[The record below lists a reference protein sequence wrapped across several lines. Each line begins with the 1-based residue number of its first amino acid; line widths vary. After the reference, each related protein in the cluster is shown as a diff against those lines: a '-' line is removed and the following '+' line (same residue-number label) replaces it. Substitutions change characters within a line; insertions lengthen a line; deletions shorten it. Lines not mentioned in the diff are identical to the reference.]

1 MLNYSQIEKI
11 LISEIKLTDIQAKIF
26 LLVVSKGKMS
36 SKQIS
41 ENLKISS
48 SDALD
53 NSKNLMDLGAF
64 IDMPNDEFEAMHPRF
79 TAVNMYRKMCEREK
93 IEFKKNLTVDNIGIS
108 LEKPYDDAR
117 TKYNKSKWNLW
128 VKILLMPHQMTK

>member
-1 MLNYSQIEKI
+1 MLDYSQIEKN
-11 LISEIKLTDIQAKIF
+11 LISEIKLTEIQAKIF
-26 LLVVSKGKMS
+26 LLVVTKGKMS

-41 ENLKISS
+41 ENLEISS

-79 TAVNMYRKMCEREK
+79 TAVNMYRKMCERERV
-93 IEFKKNLTVDNIGIS
+93 EFKKNLTVDNIGVV

-117 TKYNKSKWNLW
+117 TKYNKPK
-128 VKILLMPHQMTK
+128 

>member
-26 LLVVSKGKMS
+26 LLVVTKGKMS

-41 ENLKISS
+41 ENLEISS

-108 LEKPYDDAR
+108 LEKPYDDVR
-117 TKYNKSKWNLW
+117 TKYNKSK
-128 VKILLMPHQMTK
+128 

>member
-41 ENLKISS
+41 ENLKIST

-117 TKYNKSKWNLW
+117 TKYNKSK
-128 VKILLMPHQMTK
+128 